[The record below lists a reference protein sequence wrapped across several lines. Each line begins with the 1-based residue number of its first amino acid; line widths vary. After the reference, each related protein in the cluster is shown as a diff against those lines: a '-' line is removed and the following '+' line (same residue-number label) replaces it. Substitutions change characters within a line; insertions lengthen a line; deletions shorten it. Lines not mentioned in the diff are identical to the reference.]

1 MKAEFETQV
10 TYDNVTF
17 WVDFDIQGEIEAPI
31 IILCKVYL
39 GGNEITEFLNENTFL
54 GIEEKLDSN
63 LKGGGN
69 YSKNIK

>member
-17 WVDFDIQGEIEAPI
+17 WVDFDIQGEIESPI

-54 GIEEKLDSN
+54 GI
-63 LKGGGN
+63 
-69 YSKNIK
+69 